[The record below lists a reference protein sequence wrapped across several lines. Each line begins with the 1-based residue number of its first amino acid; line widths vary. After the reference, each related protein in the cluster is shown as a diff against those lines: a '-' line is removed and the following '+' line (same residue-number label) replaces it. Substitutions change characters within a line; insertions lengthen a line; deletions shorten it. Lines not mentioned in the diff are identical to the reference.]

1 MLERFGLSVR
11 KACKILNINRTTYLY
26 KNKQKND
33 TEILNKMKEIIA
45 NRPKAGC
52 SMITMILHQDGIKIN
67 HKRVER
73 LYKENEM
80 QLKNRKKGHKNIP

>member
-1 MLERFGLSVR
+1 
-11 KACKILNINRTTYLY
+11 
-26 KNKQKND
+26 
-33 TEILNKMKEIIA
+33 MKEIIA